1 MLNFGEM
8 VEWFKAAVLKTAA
21 GSPRR
26 GFESRSLRHFLHSK
40 MSLKYRQYRLGLSCY
55 QNASY
60 INEKD
65 ITFSIGIIIPAV
77 VEMNAFQ
84 FNVILR
90 EFRYN
95 EGTLRVG
102 ERTLFPMSDVEW
114 RIPCEGEPS
123 SVSELPKN
131 FVALFAAASPLVD
144 RNNPRKVL

>member
-1 MLNFGEM
+1 
-8 VEWFKAAVLKTAA
+8 
-21 GSPRR
+21 
-26 GFESRSLRHFLHSK
+26 
-40 MSLKYRQYRLGLSCY
+40 MSIKYRQYRLGLSCY